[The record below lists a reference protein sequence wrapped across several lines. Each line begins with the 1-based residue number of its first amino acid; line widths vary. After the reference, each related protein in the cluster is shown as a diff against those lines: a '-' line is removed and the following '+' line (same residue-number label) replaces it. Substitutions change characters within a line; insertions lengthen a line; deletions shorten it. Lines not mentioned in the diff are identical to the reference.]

1 MPRLRAAFFPP
12 LLESRGTQN
21 GGIMEHIM
29 DDQTLWADEELQ
41 AETVID
47 LARKLR
53 EREQH
58 LLERLQEAQTKEARA
73 QERLRRAEAR
83 LQRRRT
89 RLERINSYLTHVRR
103 QIADLQVTDWQPEQV
118 DAALGVPVTS
128 EPASMNGSE
137 VTAPSIQTETEIT
150 PATDSAPAVSGTS
163 EPEVVPA
170 ADSAPVISNVPEPE
184 VVPAADSA
192 PTVSSAPEPEPAP
205 VADSAP
211 VISNVPEPE
220 PVPAADSAPTVSS
233 APEPEVAPIADS
245 APVISNVPEPEA
257 ATPADGGSAAPDRP
271 DVEVDATPEF
281 VASPEQV
288 VVSSDSEEQAHD
300 TAPER
305 EVTTTLGSGQE
316 TALTSASFAQA
327 AALAKEAWVAAE
339 NEVQHARTTAHNMA
353 ASISF
358 LSQKGGLSNELM
370 AELLRKQ
377 SEANKALSKA
387 QNAARAAYEK
397 FVHAQEEADRAEHQQ
412 ANGVID
418 TADNLAQQNQEN
430 GASPVEDNA
439 EDDTGKM
446 RFFDLHKAE

>member
-1 MPRLRAAFFPP
+1 
-12 LLESRGTQN
+12 
-21 GGIMEHIM
+21 M
-29 DDQTLWADEELQ
+29 DDQTLWDDEELQ

-53 EREQH
+53 KREQH
-58 LLERLQEAQTKEARA
+58 LLERLQEAQAKEARA

-83 LQRRRT
+83 LQRRGA
-89 RLERINSYLTHVRR
+89 RLERINSYLTYVRR

-137 VTAPSIQTETEIT
+137 VTVPSMQTGTEIT
-150 PATDSAPAVSGTS
+150 PAPDSAPAVSSTG

-170 ADSAPVISNVPEPE
+170 SDSTSV
-184 VVPAADSA
+184 
-192 PTVSSAPEPEPAP
+192 VSSAPEPELAL
-205 VADSAP
+205 
-211 VISNVPEPE
+211 
-220 PVPAADSAPTVSS
+220 AADSTPTASS
-233 APEPEVAPIADS
+233 APEPE
-245 APVISNVPEPEA
+245 
-257 ATPADGGSAAPDRP
+257 ATMPADAGSAAPDRP
-271 DVEVDATPEF
+271 DAEVDATPEF
-281 VASPEQV
+281 VASPEQA
-288 VVSSDSEEQAHD
+288 VVSSDLEEQAHD

-305 EVTTTLGSGQE
+305 EVTTTLVPGQE
-316 TALTSASFAQA
+316 TEFTSASFAQA

-339 NEVQHARTTAHNMA
+339 TEVQNARATAHSMA

-358 LSQKGGLSNELM
+358 LSQKGGLSNELL

-397 FVHAQEEADRAEHQQ
+397 FVQAQEEADRAVRQQ
-412 ANGVID
+412 ANGAID
-418 TADNLAQQNQEN
+418 TAGNLAQQNQEN

-439 EDDTGKM
+439 GDDTGKM
-446 RFFDLHKAE
+446 HSFDLHQAE